1 MEITERDFFLHAMRS
16 FELLQ
21 KAIRTFNDYLQ
32 KKLPPK
38 SQEYYQAR
46 NFLKQGQGFFNETLR
61 KAKLL
66 LGPISP
72 YSAQEVE
79 KQRARLLMENKII
92 VRGLSLN
99 ELREELAKDEFLKTM
114 MSPEEIAAYLK
125 DHLISQSS
133 GQRKLA
139 NIKVRMILDKLK
151 TLLSKGLE
159 LQAAAQKYFQ
169 SG

>member
-1 MEITERDFFLHAMRS
+1 MAITERDIFLHAARS

-32 KKLPPK
+32 MKLPPK

-46 NFLKQGQGFFNETLR
+46 SFLKQGQNFFDETLK

-66 LGPISP
+66 LGPIPP

-79 KQRARLLMENKII
+79 KQRARFLMENKIS

-114 MSPEEIAAYLK
+114 MSAEEITAYLK
-125 DHLISQSS
+125 VHLVSQSS
-133 GQRKLA
+133 GERKLA

>member
-1 MEITERDFFLHAMRS
+1 MAVTERDIFLHAARS
-16 FELLQ
+16 YELLK
-21 KAIRTFNDYLQ
+21 KAIRTFDDYLQ

-46 NFLKQGQGFFNETLR
+46 NYLREGQGLFDETLK
-61 KAKLL
+61 KAKQL
-66 LGPISP
+66 LGPIPP

-79 KQRARLLMENKII
+79 KQRAQLLMENKII
-92 VRGLSLN
+92 VRGLSVN
-99 ELREELAKDEFLKTM
+99 ELQEELAQDDFLKTM
-114 MSPEEIAAYLK
+114 IGPEEIALYLK
-125 DHLISQSS
+125 DHFISQAS

-139 NIKVRMILDKLK
+139 NIKMRMIFDKLK
-151 TLLSKGLE
+151 TLSTKGLE

>member
-1 MEITERDFFLHAMRS
+1 MAITERDIFLNATRS
-16 FELLQ
+16 FELLE
-21 KAIRTFNDYLQ
+21 KAIRTFDNYLQ
-32 KKLPPK
+32 LKLPPK
-38 SQEYYQAR
+38 SKEYYQAR
-46 NFLKQGQGFFNETLR
+46 NFLKEGQGFFDETLK

-66 LGPISP
+66 LGPIGP

-79 KQRARLLMENKII
+79 KQRAQVLMENKII

-99 ELREELAKDEFLKTM
+99 ELREELTKDEFLKTM
-114 MSPEEIAAYLK
+114 MSAEEIAAYLK
-125 DHLISQSS
+125 DNLISQTS
-133 GQRKLA
+133 GKRKLA

-151 TLLSKGLE
+151 TLISNGLE

>member
-1 MEITERDFFLHAMRS
+1 MAITERDIFLSAARS

-21 KAIRTFNDYLQ
+21 KAIRAFDNYLQ
-32 KKLPPK
+32 MKLPPK

-46 NFLKQGQGFFNETLR
+46 NFLKEGQGSFDETLKR
-61 KAKLL
+61 AKQL
-66 LGPISP
+66 LGPIPP

-79 KQRARLLMENKII
+79 KQRALVLMENKII
-92 VRGLSLN
+92 VCGLSLN

-114 MSPEEIAAYLK
+114 MSAEEITAYLK
-125 DHLISQSS
+125 DNLISQSS
-133 GQRKLA
+133 GNRKLA
-139 NIKVRMILDKLK
+139 NIKMRMILDKLK
-151 TLLSKGLE
+151 TLIGNGLE

>member
-1 MEITERDFFLHAMRS
+1 MAITERDLFLHAAKS
-16 FELLQ
+16 YDLLN
-21 KAIRTFNDYLQ
+21 KSIRTFNDYLQ

-46 NFLKQGQGFFNETLR
+46 HYLREGQGVFDETLK

-72 YSAQEVE
+72 YSPQEVE
-79 KQRARLLMENKII
+79 KQRAQLLIENKII
-92 VRGLSLN
+92 VQGLSLN
-99 ELREELAKDEFLKTM
+99 ELREELTRDEFLKTM
-114 MSPEEIAAYLK
+114 LSAEEMAAYLK
-125 DHLISQSS
+125 AHFISQSS
-133 GQRKLA
+133 GKRKLA
-139 NIKVRMILDKLK
+139 NIKMRMIFDKLK
-151 TLLSKGLE
+151 TLSAKGQE

>member
-1 MEITERDFFLHAMRS
+1 MAITERDLFLHAARS
-16 FELLQ
+16 FELFK
-21 KAIRTFNDYLQ
+21 KAIRTFDDYLL

-46 NFLKQGQGFFNETLR
+46 SFLRQGQDLFDETLK
-61 KAKLL
+61 KAKQL

-72 YSAQEVE
+72 YSPQELE
-79 KQRARLLMENKII
+79 KQRAQLLMENKII

-99 ELREELAKDEFLKTM
+99 DLREELVQDEFLKTM
-114 MSPEEIAAYLK
+114 LSAEEIAAYLK
-125 DHLISQSS
+125 DHFISQAS
-133 GQRKLA
+133 GKRKLA
-139 NIKVRMILDKLK
+139 NIKMRMIFDKLK
-151 TLLSKGLE
+151 TLSAKGLE